1 MTLINDDYLLYYM
14 DLVGI
19 LFNELSGI
27 TAGVVWALII
37 AIVIGEVVMR
47 IAKYV

>member
-1 MTLINDDYLLYYM
+1 M
-14 DLVGI
+14 DLVGA

-37 AIVIGEVVMR
+37 ALVVGEVALR
-47 IAKYV
+47 IAKFV